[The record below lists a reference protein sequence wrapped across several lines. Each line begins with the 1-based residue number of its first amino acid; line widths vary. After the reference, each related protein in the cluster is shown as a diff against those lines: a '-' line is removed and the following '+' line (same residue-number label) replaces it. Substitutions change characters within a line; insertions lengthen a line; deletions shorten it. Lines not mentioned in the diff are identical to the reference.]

1 MELWHYGALIAAGI
15 VGGAINVMAGGGSV
29 ITVPVMVFLGVP
41 GPIANGTNR
50 SAILAQNLTAVGTF
64 MRGGQRN
71 FRLSI
76 SLALCALPGALLGAW
91 TGVQLSGAQF
101 NAALAAVMLAT
112 LVLMYRGG
120 ATTQA
125 GDRQPKNLLWGH
137 LLMVFAGFWG
147 GFIQIGVGFILMP
160 ILNRVMGLDLV
171 STNAHKCFI
180 VAVYTLGAL
189 VVFSLQSEVLW
200 LIGAVLAIG
209 NSLGGYLGAKL
220 TLTQGEGLIRKV
232 LALAIIGMV
241 IKLLFFP

>member
-50 SAILAQNLTAVGTF
+50 IAILAQNVTAVGTF
-64 MRGGQRN
+64 MRGGQTN

-76 SLALCALPGALLGAW
+76 TLTLCALPGALLGAW

-101 NAALAAVMLAT
+101 NMALALVMLGT
-112 LVLMYRGG
+112 LALMYRGSAASHTG
-120 ATTQA
+120 
-125 GDRQPKNLLWGH
+125 GEQPKNMLWGH
-137 LLMVFAGFWG
+137 LLMVLAGFWG

-189 VVFSLQSEVLW
+189 AVFSVQSDILW
-200 LIGAVLAIG
+200 LTGAVLAIG
-209 NSLGGYLGAKL
+209 NSLGGYLGATL
-220 TLTQGEGLIRKV
+220 TLRNGEGLIRRV

-241 IKLLFFP
+241 IKLLFFS

>member
-1 MELWHYGALIAAGI
+1 
-15 VGGAINVMAGGGSV
+15 
-29 ITVPVMVFLGVP
+29 
-41 GPIANGTNR
+41 
-50 SAILAQNLTAVGTF
+50 
-64 MRGGQRN
+64 
-71 FRLSI
+71 
-76 SLALCALPGALLGAW
+76 
-91 TGVQLSGAQF
+91 
-101 NAALAAVMLAT
+101 
-112 LVLMYRGG
+112 
-120 ATTQA
+120 
-125 GDRQPKNLLWGH
+125 
-137 LLMVFAGFWG
+137 MVFAGFWG

-232 LALAIIGMV
+232 LTLAIIGMV